1 MNINNNKKS
10 ILILILVASLHW
22 VSIQLYNN
30 LCVSYSIYG
39 YLMNYLNPIN
49 PVCYVIFKIAY
60 TSYDT
65 YSYIW
70 WAIIAIVAN
79 IIKDMIANIYVVYK

>member
-1 MNINNNKKS
+1 
-10 ILILILVASLHW
+10 
-22 VSIQLYNN
+22 
-30 LCVSYSIYG
+30 
-39 YLMNYLNPIN
+39 MNYLNPIN
-49 PVCYVIFKIAY
+49 PVCYIIFKVVFM
-60 TSYDT
+60 SYDT

>member
-1 MNINNNKKS
+1 MNINNKS
-10 ILILILVASLHW
+10 ILILILVASIHW

-30 LCVSYSIYG
+30 FCMSYSIYG

-70 WAIIAIVAN
+70 WAIIALVAN
-79 IIKDMIANIYVVYK
+79 IIKDMIANIYTVYK